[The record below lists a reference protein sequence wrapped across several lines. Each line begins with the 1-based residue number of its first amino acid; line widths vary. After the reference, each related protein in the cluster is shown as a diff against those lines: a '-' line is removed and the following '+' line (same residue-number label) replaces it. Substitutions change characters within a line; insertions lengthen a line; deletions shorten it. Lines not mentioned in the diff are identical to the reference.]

1 LVGER
6 RGPKTKPFCVCGCV
20 FLWGCCFAEA
30 AVYCSDDVCVRVCL
44 ASFFLD
50 KQESHKPIGG
60 EGSVPSA
67 VQPGFV
73 FVDHTR
79 NGGGRVWSSRSI
91 LRRHSTEQQKKEKK
105 ASSFKNGTEPNEKRI
120 VQQIASFII
129 IASEIVNHACVVVG
143 TAKTHPLHSALRQ
156 TSHAAHHGQLAKSVR
171 ASVGHDVNEGN
182 GGEPLTVLAILD
194 GWQRWCGGPRPPIRF
209 GRRWSRRHDGNS

>member
-1 LVGER
+1 VG
-6 RGPKTKPFCVCGCV
+6 RGQYLLLCSPDSSSSIIPTTVVVVCGP
-20 FLWGCCFAEA
+20 A
-30 AVYCSDDVCVRVCL
+30 A
-44 ASFFLD
+44 ASC
-50 KQESHKPIGG
+50 
-60 EGSVPSA
+60 A
-67 VQPGFV
+67 VIAQ
-73 FVDHTR
+73 
-79 NGGGRVWSSRSI
+79 NNK
-91 LRRHSTEQQKKEKK
+91 RRRKK